1 MNIIPWMWL
10 VDKEKLLSIRKYSEK
25 GDYWEITLKRKF
37 IHFTETLRIKKK

>member
-25 GDYWEITLKRKF
+25 GDYWEITFKEKVYTFYRNSYN
-37 IHFTETLRIKKK
+37 